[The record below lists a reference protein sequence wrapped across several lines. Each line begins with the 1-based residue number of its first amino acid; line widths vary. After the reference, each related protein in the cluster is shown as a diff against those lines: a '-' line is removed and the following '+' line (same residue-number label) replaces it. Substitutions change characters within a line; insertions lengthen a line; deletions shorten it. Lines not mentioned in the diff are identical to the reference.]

1 MDQKILV
8 ICQSHHQLEKGL
20 YIQKVI
26 PSTVDVV
33 FISQKLNLSS
43 KVLLES
49 VNTYKSFE
57 PLNSKIDEYDRFIF
71 FSMVP
76 SQQLFTL
83 IQNIRRAKKIII
95 AIQETHQLSMHLGV
109 INNLIFSVDIIFAAS
124 DLEKK
129 TLDQLQPNAKIYS
142 IGWLFQDGYKE
153 FINTLYQPSNLKE
166 ITKHALIIFSAP
178 TNITTSSKESF
189 RVRKNILSFLNKKY
203 QNLKLI
209 IKLHP
214 LENKSLFKE
223 YVRINCI
230 ENVSFAEE
238 NQSLFRLSKNASV
251 IVTSNET
258 QTFIDLIED
267 DKEFILYELD
277 KQNFISQYFSR
288 NCSDLTE
295 INGVKFYL
303 LPKHSSNIE
312 GFKDLYCKSDEEA
325 INYFLEIIQQ
335 QTEAGIHND
344 KMEIAA
350 WNYVYGL
357 SSDFKKIINYET
369 SALASNLKKVFDS
382 QETFDLRE
390 LDKALNSLPKRTAIT
405 LIMLKIFVDND
416 KIQISLLE
424 DFTEL
429 MFNPHIIQYF
439 ALDSIR
445 FEFYLRNKG
454 LADCISFES
463 NSLLEVTKASF
474 SKKSLIMKT
483 VFSIEKSVKD
493 LRSGP
498 IRKFAYNLIDI
509 TISSIKTYTN

>member
-43 KVLLES
+43 IVLLDS

>member
-1 MDQKILV
+1 MDKKILV

-33 FISQKLNLSS
+33 FINQKLNLSS
-43 KVLLES
+43 KVLLEN
-49 VNTYKSFE
+49 VNSYKSFE
-57 PLNSKIDEYDRFIF
+57 PLSSKIDEYDKFIF
-71 FSMVP
+71 FSRVP
-76 SQQLFTL
+76 SQQLFSL

-109 INNLIFSVDIIFAAS
+109 VNNLIFSVDIIFAAS

-153 FINTLYQPSNLKE
+153 FISALYQPSNLKE

-189 RVRKNILSFLNKKY
+189 RVRKNILHFLNKKY

-223 YVRINCI
+223 YARINCV
-230 ENVSFAEE
+230 ENISFAEE
-238 NQSLFRLSKNASV
+238 NQSLFSLSKNASV

-258 QTFIDLIED
+258 QVFIDLIED
-267 DKEFILYELD
+267 DREFILYELG
-277 KQNFISQYFSR
+277 KENFISQYFRS
-288 NCSDLTE
+288 CLDITE
-295 INGVKFYL
+295 INGVKFYSL
-303 LPKHSSNIE
+303 LKHSNNIA
-312 GFKDLYCKSDEEA
+312 GFKDLYCKSEGEA

-335 QTEAGIHND
+335 QTKAGIHND

-357 SSDFKKIINYET
+357 SSDFKKIINCES
-369 SALASNLKKVFDS
+369 SALASNLKKIFDS
-382 QETFDLRE
+382 QEMFDLRK

-405 LIMLKIFVDND
+405 LIMLKLFVDND
-416 KIQISLLE
+416 KIQTSLLK

-439 ALDSIR
+439 AIDSIR

-454 LADCISFES
+454 LAQCIPFES
-463 NSLLEVTKASF
+463 NSLLDVTKASF
-474 SKKSLIMKT
+474 SKKSTIMNT
-483 VFSIEKSVKD
+483 IFIIEKSVKD

-498 IRKFAYNLIDI
+498 IRRFAYYLIDR
-509 TISSIKTYTN
+509 TISSIKTLTN

>member
-1 MDQKILV
+1 MDKKILV

-33 FISQKLNLSS
+33 FINQKLNLSS
-43 KVLLES
+43 KVLLEN
-49 VNTYKSFE
+49 VNSYKSFE
-57 PLNSKIDEYDRFIF
+57 PLSSKIDEYDKFIF

-76 SQQLFTL
+76 SQQLFAL

-109 INNLIFSVDIIFAAS
+109 VNNLIFSVDIIFAAS

-142 IGWLFQDGYKE
+142 IGWLFQNGYKE
-153 FINTLYQPSNLKE
+153 FSSALYQPSNLKE
-166 ITKHALIIFSAP
+166 ITNHALIIFSAP

-189 RVRKNILSFLNKKY
+189 RVRKNILHFLNKKY

-223 YVRINCI
+223 YARINCI
-230 ENVSFAEE
+230 ENISFAEE
-238 NQSLFRLSKNASV
+238 NQSLFSLSKNASV

-258 QTFIDLIED
+258 QAFIDLIED
-267 DKEFILYELD
+267 DREFILYELG
-277 KQNFISQYFSR
+277 KENFISHYFRS
-288 NCSDLTE
+288 CLDITE
-295 INGVKFYL
+295 INGVKFYSL
-303 LPKHSSNIE
+303 LKHSNNIA
-312 GFKDLYCKSDEEA
+312 GFKDLYCKSDGEA

-335 QTEAGIHND
+335 QTKAGIHND

-357 SSDFKKIINYET
+357 SSDFKKIINCES
-369 SALASNLKKVFDS
+369 SALASNLKKIFDS
-382 QETFDLRE
+382 QETFDLRK

-405 LIMLKIFVDND
+405 LILLKLFVDND
-416 KIQISLLE
+416 KIQTSLLK

-439 ALDSIR
+439 AIDSIR

-454 LADCISFES
+454 LAQCIPFES
-463 NSLLEVTKASF
+463 NSLLDVTKASF
-474 SKKSLIMKT
+474 SKKSTIMNT
-483 VFSIEKSVKD
+483 VFIIEKSVKD

-498 IRKFAYNLIDI
+498 IRRFAYYLIDR
-509 TISSIKTYTN
+509 TISSIKTYKN

>member
-1 MDQKILV
+1 MDKKILV

-33 FISQKLNLSS
+33 FINQKLNLSS
-43 KVLLES
+43 IVLLEN
-49 VNTYKSFE
+49 VNSYKSFE
-57 PLNSKIDEYDRFIF
+57 PLSSKIDEYDKFIF

-76 SQQLFTL
+76 SQQLFAL

-109 INNLIFSVDIIFAAS
+109 VNNLIFSVDIIFAAS

-153 FINTLYQPSNLKE
+153 FISALYQPSNLKE

-189 RVRKNILSFLNKKY
+189 RVRKNILHFLNKKY

-223 YVRINCI
+223 YARINCI
-230 ENVSFAEE
+230 ENISFAEE
-238 NQSLFRLSKNASV
+238 NQSLFSLSKNASV

-258 QTFIDLIED
+258 QAFIDLIED
-267 DKEFILYELD
+267 DREFILYELG
-277 KQNFISQYFSR
+277 KENFISQYFRS
-288 NCSDLTE
+288 CLDLTE
-295 INGVKFYL
+295 INGVKFYSL
-303 LPKHSSNIE
+303 LKHSNNIA
-312 GFKDLYCKSDEEA
+312 GFKDLYCKSDGEA

-335 QTEAGIHND
+335 QTKAGIHND

-357 SSDFKKIINYET
+357 SSDFKKIISCES
-369 SALASNLKKVFDS
+369 SALASNLKKIFDS
-382 QETFDLRE
+382 QETFDLRK

-416 KIQISLLE
+416 KIQISLLK

-429 MFNPHIIQYF
+429 MINPPIIQYF
-439 ALDSIR
+439 AIDSIR
-445 FEFYLRNKG
+445 FEFYLRNKR
-454 LADCISFES
+454 LAQCIPFES
-463 NSLLEVTKASF
+463 NSLLDVTKASF
-474 SKKSLIMKT
+474 SKKSIIMNT
-483 VFSIEKSVKD
+483 LFIIEKSVKD

-498 IRKFAYNLIDI
+498 IRRFAYYLIDR
-509 TISSIKTYTN
+509 TISSIKTHTN

>member
-1 MDQKILV
+1 MDKKILV

-33 FISQKLNLSS
+33 FINQKPNLSS
-43 KVLLES
+43 IVLLEN
-49 VNTYKSFE
+49 VNSYKSFE
-57 PLNSKIDEYDRFIF
+57 SLSSKIDEYDKFIF

-76 SQQLFTL
+76 SQQLFAL

-109 INNLIFSVDIIFAAS
+109 VNNLIFSVDIIFAAS

-129 TLDQLQPNAKIYS
+129 ILDQLQPNAKIYS
-142 IGWLFQDGYKE
+142 IGWLFQDGYKD
-153 FINTLYQPSNLKE
+153 FISALYQPSNLKE

-189 RVRKNILSFLNKKY
+189 RVRKNILHFLNKKY

-223 YVRINCI
+223 YVRINGI
-230 ENVSFAEE
+230 ENISFAEE

-258 QTFIDLIED
+258 QAFIDLIED
-267 DKEFILYELD
+267 DREFILYELG
-277 KQNFISQYFSR
+277 KENFISQYFSR
-288 NCSDLTE
+288 SCSDLTE
-295 INGVKFYL
+295 INGVKFYSL
-303 LPKHSSNIE
+303 LKHSSNIA
-312 GFKDLYCKSDEEA
+312 GFKDLYCKSDGEA

-335 QTEAGIHND
+335 QTKAGIHND

-357 SSDFKKIINYET
+357 SSDLKKIINCES
-369 SALASNLKKVFDS
+369 SALASNLKKIFDS
-382 QETFDLRE
+382 QETFDLSK
-390 LDKALNSLPKRTAIT
+390 LDKALNSIPKRTAIT

-416 KIQISLLE
+416 KIQISLLK

-429 MFNPHIIQYF
+429 MFSPHIIQYF
-439 ALDSIR
+439 AIDSIR

-454 LADCISFES
+454 LAQCIPFES

-474 SKKSLIMKT
+474 SKKSLIMNT
-483 VFSIEKSVKD
+483 VFIIEKSVKD

-498 IRKFAYNLIDI
+498 IRRFTYYLIDI

>member
-43 KVLLES
+43 IVLLDS

-251 IVTSNET
+251 IITSNET

-335 QTEAGIHND
+335 HTEAGIHND

-439 ALDSIR
+439 AIDSIR

>member
-1 MDQKILV
+1 MDKKILV

-33 FISQKLNLSS
+33 FINQKLNLSS
-43 KVLLES
+43 IVLLES
-49 VNTYKSFE
+49 VNSYKSFE
-57 PLNSKIDEYDRFIF
+57 PLSSKIDQYDKFIF

-76 SQQLFTL
+76 SPQLFTL

-109 INNLIFSVDIIFAAS
+109 VNNLIFSVDIIFAAS

-129 TLDQLQPNAKIYS
+129 ILDQLQPNAKIYS
-142 IGWLFQDGYKE
+142 IGWLFQNGYKE
-153 FINTLYQPSNLKE
+153 FISALYQPSNLKE
-166 ITKHALIIFSAP
+166 ITNHALIIFSAP
-178 TNITTSSKESF
+178 TNITASSKESF
-189 RVRKNILSFLNKKY
+189 RVRKNILNFLNKKY

-214 LENKSLFKE
+214 LENKSLFEE

-230 ENVSFAEE
+230 ENISFAEE

-258 QTFIDLIED
+258 QVFIDLIED
-267 DKEFILYELD
+267 DREFILYELG
-277 KQNFISQYFSR
+277 KENFISQYFKS
-288 NCSDLTE
+288 CLDITE
-295 INGVKFYL
+295 INGVKFYSL
-303 LPKHSSNIE
+303 HKHSNNIA
-312 GFKDLYCKSDEEA
+312 GFKDLYCKSEGEA

-335 QTEAGIHND
+335 QTKAGIHND

-350 WNYVYGL
+350 WNYVYRL
-357 SSDFKKIINYET
+357 SSDFKKIINCES
-369 SALASNLKKVFDS
+369 SALASNLKKIFDS
-382 QETFDLRE
+382 QEMFDLRK

-416 KIQISLLE
+416 KMQISLLK

-439 ALDSIR
+439 AIDSIR

-454 LADCISFES
+454 LEDCIPFES

-498 IRKFAYNLIDI
+498 IRKFAYYLIDI
-509 TISSIKTYTN
+509 TINSIKTYTN

>member
-1 MDQKILV
+1 MDKKILV

-33 FISQKLNLSS
+33 FINQKLNLSS
-43 KVLLES
+43 KVLLEN
-49 VNTYKSFE
+49 VNSYNSFD
-57 PLNSKIDEYDRFIF
+57 PLSSKIDEYDKFIF

-76 SQQLFTL
+76 SQQLFAL

-109 INNLIFSVDIIFAAS
+109 VNNLIFSVDIIFAAS

-142 IGWLFQDGYKE
+142 IGWLFQNGYKE
-153 FINTLYQPSNLKE
+153 FISALYQPSNLKE
-166 ITKHALIIFSAP
+166 ITNHALIIFSAP
-178 TNITTSSKESF
+178 TNITASSKESF
-189 RVRKNILSFLNKKY
+189 RVRKNILHFLNKKY

-223 YVRINCI
+223 YARINCV
-230 ENVSFAEE
+230 ENISFAEE
-238 NQSLFRLSKNASV
+238 NQSLFSLSKNASV

-258 QTFIDLIED
+258 QVFIDLIED
-267 DKEFILYELD
+267 DREFILYELG
-277 KQNFISQYFSR
+277 KENFISQYFRS
-288 NCSDLTE
+288 CLDITE
-295 INGVKFYL
+295 INGVKFYSL
-303 LPKHSSNIE
+303 LKHSNNIA
-312 GFKDLYCKSDEEA
+312 GFKDLYCKSEGEA
-325 INYFLEIIQQ
+325 VNYFLEIIQQ
-335 QTEAGIHND
+335 QTKAGIHND

-350 WNYVYGL
+350 WNYVYRL
-357 SSDFKKIINYET
+357 SSDFKKIINCES
-369 SALASNLKKVFDS
+369 SALASNLKKIFDS
-382 QETFDLRE
+382 QEMFDLRK

-405 LIMLKIFVDND
+405 LIMMKLFVDND
-416 KIQISLLE
+416 KIQTSLLK

-439 ALDSIR
+439 AIDSIR

-454 LADCISFES
+454 LAQCIPFES

-474 SKKSLIMKT
+474 SKKSLIMNT
-483 VFSIEKSVKD
+483 LFTIEKSVKD

-498 IRKFAYNLIDI
+498 IRRFAYYLIDR
-509 TISSIKTYTN
+509 TISSVKTLTN

>member
-1 MDQKILV
+1 MDKKILV

-33 FISQKLNLSS
+33 FINQKLNLSS
-43 KVLLES
+43 KVLLEN
-49 VNTYKSFE
+49 VNSYNSFD
-57 PLNSKIDEYDRFIF
+57 PLFSKIDEYDKFIF

-76 SQQLFTL
+76 SQQLFAL

-109 INNLIFSVDIIFAAS
+109 VNNLIFSVDIIFAAS

-142 IGWLFQDGYKE
+142 IGWLFQNGYKE
-153 FINTLYQPSNLKE
+153 FISALYQPSNLKE
-166 ITKHALIIFSAP
+166 ITNHALIIFSAP
-178 TNITTSSKESF
+178 TNITASSKESF
-189 RVRKNILSFLNKKY
+189 RVRKNILHFLNKKY

-223 YVRINCI
+223 YARINCV
-230 ENVSFAEE
+230 ENISFAEE
-238 NQSLFRLSKNASV
+238 NQSLFSLSKNASV

-258 QTFIDLIED
+258 QVFIDLIED
-267 DKEFILYELD
+267 DREFILYELG
-277 KQNFISQYFSR
+277 KENFISQYFRS
-288 NCSDLTE
+288 CLDITE
-295 INGVKFYL
+295 INGVKFYSL
-303 LPKHSSNIE
+303 HKHSNNIA
-312 GFKDLYCKSDEEA
+312 GFKDLYCKSEGEA

-335 QTEAGIHND
+335 QTKAGIQND

-357 SSDFKKIINYET
+357 SSDFKKIINCAS
-369 SALASNLKKVFDS
+369 SALVSNLKKIFDS
-382 QETFDLRE
+382 QEMFDLRK

-405 LIMLKIFVDND
+405 LIMMKLFVDND
-416 KIQISLLE
+416 KIQTSLLK

-439 ALDSIR
+439 AIDSIR

-454 LADCISFES
+454 LAQCIPFES

-474 SKKSLIMKT
+474 SKKSIIMNT
-483 VFSIEKSVKD
+483 LFIIEKSVKD

-498 IRKFAYNLIDI
+498 IRRFAYYLIDR
-509 TISSIKTYTN
+509 TISSIKTLTN